1 MNRPPIEEFIN
12 TQLGGQTEQ
21 IKDLKKYSKEMYN
34 LQQQMINAAK
44 NNTVV
49 SPDITNRLT
58 ELTDK
63 FKQITTAINDSKF
76 RLADLAID
84 ASNAFTNIAQSMK
97 DVNVGEIKDSFTD
110 LHSKIQE
117 LSQMQFELNNDN
129 VSEYTNKVSEVI
141 NGLSTMKQFVTDL
154 NQQGLNLNFDA
165 SAVISQLDD
174 LKSHYTDV
182 SDSAVDFAKRL
193 SEIAESTES
202 ITAAFNKTSLAF
214 DSVKKSAD
222 DVSSGAKTTKKTLTE
237 LFAALDGNTNAQNS
251 MNDMSKQI
259 DELKKSIS
267 DLQAETANPQ
277 NLMGDA
283 TKATVLTQQ
292 VSAQMA
298 GVQQLFEELMNHSG
312 DLSLRATE
320 NLSQNIQKLMDSA
333 SDSISGTVSMI
344 TTINDQLPQDLINK
358 LNEAKQSSSISSTD
372 ILMSTIKANTDR
384 ITGAASSTDMSYLAQ
399 TAHTSYANAAGG
411 IGNAAANAYQS
422 SQMLLDMSSGF
433 NFLNNRAFK
442 NIATESTAL
451 ARTGNEYKK
460 AQSSFNEAFSRYEN
474 ASTPQEKEQAKK
486 AVDDATKRL
495 MQVQKVMNEQAKKIG
510 KSFKTFTPD
519 DLARL
524 GKEGE
529 QLTKFVK
536 DVLERTS
543 KSAGDLHTLSKTLN
557 LDVDEKTL
565 KSLVEDKKAM
575 NEFGEEIQKTEK
587 KANDLAKTLKDG
599 VGGALGSMRS
609 LISKVGGVLSKIG
622 LGVGAL
628 GPAAVGYKA
637 YEMHVEQ
644 GRTRYKTMGVDAS
657 IGVTDM
663 ATSAANAQ
671 QRLMQGND
679 IYAMSGGMINREFL
693 NESYK
698 SAMQNVG
705 GHYGSSPEQAMSE
718 VNELVGK
725 TALMQQVYGID
736 QGTMNDMYQ
745 TYFKDMKMS
754 ANDAAGAIAQVT
766 ETARTAGIPVSKY
779 LKMINGLAQNFMKI
793 GIEGDAANT
802 VMGNVMARGA
812 RADVAQ
818 EVSSEAGNALGKMAG
833 DKNWVAYTSSVMGMN
848 PFEGLARAAYT
859 HEANGDPR
867 AGWANDIIKMADMRV
882 NTMAGAA
889 GNDPNV
895 KRMIVT
901 DTFKEMGFSQRS
913 ASMLTSSYMQGNTE
927 QFKDLFEKES
937 KKLDNP
943 NAALEEVNK
952 KLTEQLEAM
961 TGQLAGSD
969 KLRAQLEAALYAN
982 ADKIGNVVDDLL
994 KQFGPLLLKLQE
1006 IFLNVAQF
1014 IVEGIKTLVDKVSG
1028 WYNGLKEGSLEKKV
1042 VDGIINFAKDNPVTT
1057 AIGGAIGGAAIL
1069 GLGKFGLNKLGGLA
1083 KKGFNNVANKAVGTA
1098 KSSARATGR
1107 AAMSRKGRGALGLLL
1122 AAGSLYA
1129 GNSLLNPNTAEAAT
1143 PGSEGSS
1150 SSNIVGNI
1158 MGAAAIGSLYSAFRG
1173 KDIKE
1178 PTKKPKERSSTTSRI
1193 RQEISRSVENAVTKG
1208 NRDLKKITNTSAKQI
1223 GELKK
1228 QLSALQMELRSG
1240 FNKTSIESVKNANQV
1255 KKSVDRH
1262 AKKQQKMQE
1271 RLQRR
1276 VEAEGKASQARDKL
1290 GREKTIEASNVST
1303 KNQKGLSTQAA
1314 KNTKGIFGKFGTL
1327 TQVISSLFGTTVK
1340 GLLNTLKGWFE
1351 KIPGVGTISKLLGG
1365 AVEGSKGLLKKL
1377 PGIGTILS
1385 LGSDALGHA
1394 WDGDFVLGDIMAS
1407 LIDNAIPTATA
1418 ALGGI
1423 AGGIVT
1429 GGFGGEFVG
1438 AALGYDIGQEMN
1450 DWESIKWVRNKAKE
1464 LTNSDEKSLAKARA
1478 EKAKENAEKV
1488 KEESGESSEEY
1499 KKAMQNFEDAKAEEA
1514 EEAEIA
1520 GISSDS
1526 GEDPTKA
1533 ILDQQDKEYQDNL
1546 DEDDND
1552 SYFDKAYKELE
1563 RIGQGIDKNQ
1573 KIGMTHT
1580 VEAVSETEDEPK
1592 ESNEKDKPIL
1602 DKTSNLISTAK
1613 EETEN
1618 YRSFGI
1624 TNGNLSKFI
1633 EDKSKKSDNKDESIL
1648 EQASKWISTSKK
1660 EIENYKP
1667 FGITGGNLSKSTKD
1681 EAKKSND
1688 KDESILGQASKWIS
1702 TSKKEIENYKPFGIT
1717 GGNLSKSTKDEAKKS
1732 NDKDESILG
1741 QASKWIST
1749 SKKEIENYGPFGI
1762 TSGNLSKSTE
1772 DEAKESNEKNTA
1784 NEKADDSRK
1793 KAADSS
1799 AKKIV
1804 TQAQKEEELSKVR
1817 NKSLV
1822 EFMKLEQELIGNFQA
1837 SVSIEHGNLWKKSHE
1852 IEEVLKLINHNI
1864 IESGKAVA
1872 SISSG
1877 GSSAS
1882 GTYTNAQ
1889 KKGEDALKEF
1899 EQKHP
1904 EYAKFMKEEA
1914 QRQGVP
1920 AWLEA
1925 LFLKTESGFNQG
1937 AVSKRGAIGLGQLMP
1952 KTAAW
1957 LGVDPN
1963 DPYDNMRGSIK
1974 YVKMLI
1980 DRYKGDL
1987 HKAVAAYNS
1996 GQGTIDDLIKQYGD
2010 DWYKHLYKETSDY
2023 LVKFGLATGSGNNLQ
2038 LVMPDAAGGSGGA
2051 GPIRW
2056 QSQFENTNASNWC
2069 TTASYGMLYNSLHGT
2084 DYDVKYIHDNIWN
2097 GNSHSVYNILDEL
2110 GLKGTTYS
2118 GSKER
2123 TIAGLQDSLQKG
2135 TPTYLYFDSGKP
2147 NKFTPSGQHAI
2158 IITPNGKGGFSYNN
2172 PNENAASGKQGNISL
2187 QELSGMMGAGDVVLV
2202 PEQFNSKY
2210 QGSGINSASQLDFQ
2224 EADTVKPPT
2233 YESSTPYS
2241 IKGQGIGNDLINNV
2255 ISAIDTTKSQEE
2267 QINQAV
2273 TASNGQIKAEDLKKE
2288 VESSGKTV
2296 QDAVKSLQNKYRP
2309 PAQTSTYTNDVTAG
2323 ISGDAWLQTK
2333 LIHMGQIYGD
2343 YSTDVH
2349 RGMLGSSEGL
2359 MGLMDSMYQAPVS
2372 QHVGQWQKAMQMVR
2386 GVTMGSGSHRSARQR
2401 LDLSNAKGL
2410 YRMSAEE
2417 TGETWRLQ
2425 GTNKKSL
2432 EAQVEK
2438 IKTAEEKA
2446 KETINKATSEKTKET
2461 TSKTAEEK
2469 IKETTSKATFEKA
2482 TSTEETAAKITAEEK
2497 KQETAAKAIAES
2509 KDAGKVNT
2517 EEMRRQAEKDL
2528 ENKKIDVDVII
2539 NGQLDNFIA
2548 EFERKITPF
2557 IEGLGA
2563 KIKKLDGHARASS
2576 ANGIKTAKVITKALN
2591 SVPKE

>member
-21 IKDLKKYSKEMYN
+21 IKDLKKYSEEMYN

-44 NNTVV
+44 DNTVV
-49 SPDITNRLT
+49 SPDIVNRLT

-63 FKQITTAINDSKF
+63 FKQVTAAINDSKF

-97 DVNVGEIKDSFTD
+97 DVNVNEIKDGFTD
-110 LHSKIQE
+110 LHNKIQE

-141 NGLSTMKQFVTDL
+141 NGLSTMKQFVNDL

-174 LKSHYTDV
+174 LTSHYNDV

-193 SEIAESTES
+193 SEIAASTES

-222 DVSSGAKTTKKTLTE
+222 GVSSGAKNTQKTLTE
-237 LFAALDGNTNAQNS
+237 LFAALDGNTTAQNS

-259 DELKKSIS
+259 DELKKSIA
-267 DLQAETANPQ
+267 DLQAETVNPQ

-283 TKATVLTQQ
+283 AKATALTQQ

-298 GVQQLFEELMNHSG
+298 GVQQLFDELMNQSG
-312 DLSLRATE
+312 NLSLKATE
-320 NLSQNIQKLMDSA
+320 NLSQNIQKLMDNA
-333 SDSISGTVSMI
+333 SDSINGTVSMI
-344 TTINDQLPQDLINK
+344 TAINDQLPQEIMNK
-358 LNEAKQSSSISSTD
+358 LNEAAQSSSSSSTD
-372 ILMSTIKANTDR
+372 VLLSKIRADTDR

-411 IGNAAANAYQS
+411 IGASAANAYQS

-442 NIATESTAL
+442 DIATESTAL

-460 AQSSFNEAFSRYEN
+460 AQSSFNEAFSKYEN

-486 AVDDATKRL
+486 AVDEATKQL

-510 KSFKTFTPD
+510 RSFKTFTPD

-565 KSLVEDKKAM
+565 KSLIEDKKAM

-599 VGGALGSMRS
+599 VGGAIGSLKSAWSSVTGILGK
-609 LISKVGGVLSKIG
+609 LG
-622 LGVGAL
+622 LGIGAL
-628 GPAAVGYKA
+628 GPFAVGYKA
-637 YEMHVEQ
+637 YEMHAEQ
-644 GRTRYKTMGVDAS
+644 GRARYKTMGVDAS
-657 IGVTDM
+657 VGVTDM

-793 GIEGDAANT
+793 GIEGDSANT
-802 VMGNVMARGA
+802 VMGNVLARGA

-818 EVSSEAGNALGKMAG
+818 EVASEAGNTLGKMAG

-913 ASMLTSSYMQGNTE
+913 ASMLTSSYMQGNIK
-927 QFKDLFEKES
+927 QFEDLFNKES

-943 NAALEEVNK
+943 NASLEEVNK
-952 KLTEQLEAM
+952 KLTEQLQAM

-969 KLRAQLEAALYAN
+969 KLRAQLEAALYKN

-994 KQFGPLLLKLQE
+994 KQIGPLILKLQSVMMTLGYLL
-1006 IFLNVAQF
+1006 IS
-1014 IVEGIKTLVDKVSG
+1014 GIGNLINYIKNYNPPQWLSDLVSSVK
-1028 WYNGLKEGSLEKKV
+1028 
-1042 VDGIINFAKDNPVTT
+1042 NFAMNNPIT
-1057 AIGGAIGGAAIL
+1057 
-1069 GLGKFGLNKLGGLA
+1069 
-1083 KKGFNNVANKAVGTA
+1083 
-1098 KSSARATGR
+1098 
-1107 AAMSRKGRGALGLLL
+1107 
-1122 AAGSLYA
+1122 
-1129 GNSLLNPNTAEAAT
+1129 
-1143 PGSEGSS
+1143 
-1150 SSNIVGNI
+1150 
-1158 MGAAAIGSLYSAFRG
+1158 AAAIGSVGAVATVAGVSYAKNKAVSGVKQGGSAVAKYG
-1173 KDIKE
+1173 KDIIKTGLKSKAGAVALGTLAVYGAYSYLNPAKAE
-1178 PTKKPKERSSTTSRI
+1178 MSSRNPNDSTQPQNEKNNNIGTGLLATSSIAGGAALTYGAYSTYKNRQVTPTTGPNPNPPASAQTATSSQVKSSQTNKDIKGLRDAYNKQTGLLRQQMTNLQLEARASST
-1193 RQEISRSVENAVTKG
+1193 
-1208 NRDLKKITNTSAKQI
+1208 
-1223 GELKK
+1223 
-1228 QLSALQMELRSG
+1228 
-1240 FNKTSIESVKNANQV
+1240 KTSLATQ
-1255 KKSVDRH
+1255 KSEAAIQKSIRRNEL
-1262 AKKQQKMQE
+1262 KQQKMA
-1271 RLQRR
+1271 QRAQSMLNANNKNVNAQAKAGR
-1276 VEAEGKASQARDKL
+1276 DLTQKASNISSKNSKEL
-1290 GREKTIEASNVST
+1290 SN
-1303 KNQKGLSTQAA
+1303 QAA
-1314 KNTKGIFGKFGTL
+1314 KNAKSFLERFSGLKNAVGKVG
-1327 TQVISSLFGTTVK
+1327 SS
-1340 GLLNTLKGWFE
+1340 
-1351 KIPGVGTISKLLGG
+1351 
-1365 AVEGSKGLLKKL
+1365 
-1377 PGIGTILS
+1377 ILS
-1385 LGSDALGHA
+1385 FLGKRILPAIGLFSDSILH
-1394 WDGDFVLGDIMAS
+1394 WIKGDAVAGDIGAS
-1407 LIDNAIPTATA
+1407 IVDNAIPTATGVLGAMA
-1418 ALGGI
+1418 AGAAVGSIVPGAGTLVGAGVGLVGGI
-1423 AGGIVT
+1423 LGAWGGNKLINENETVKAGREKIKSS
-1429 GGFGGEFVG
+1429 FGW
-1438 AALGYDIGQEMN
+1438 D
-1450 DWESIKWVRNKAKE
+1450 
-1464 LTNSDEKSLAKARA
+1464 
-1478 EKAKENAEKV
+1478 
-1488 KEESGESSEEY
+1488 EESLNKDRINKYGADYLLNIEETSLLGDTESDYY
-1499 KKAMQNFEDAKAEEA
+1499 KQLQGLSQNGNNPEQVTQENSITEA
-1514 EEAEIA
+1514 N
-1520 GISSDS
+1520 IS
-1526 GEDPTKA
+1526 T
-1533 ILDQQDKEYQDNL
+1533 
-1546 DEDDND
+1546 
-1552 SYFDKAYKELE
+1552 
-1563 RIGQGIDKNQ
+1563 
-1573 KIGMTHT
+1573 
-1580 VEAVSETEDEPK
+1580 TEDE
-1592 ESNEKDKPIL
+1592 SFVDIINGTWDKNKNRLQGLGYSEDQI
-1602 DKTSNLISTAK
+1602 KTADMI
-1613 EETEN
+1613 
-1618 YRSFGI
+1618 FH
-1624 TNGNLSKFI
+1624 
-1633 EDKSKKSDNKDESIL
+1633 SDDML
-1648 EQASKWISTSKK
+1648 QDASK
-1660 EIENYKP
+1660 
-1667 FGITGGNLSKSTKD
+1667 
-1681 EAKKSND
+1681 
-1688 KDESILGQASKWIS
+1688 
-1702 TSKKEIENYKPFGIT
+1702 
-1717 GGNLSKSTKDEAKKS
+1717 
-1732 NDKDESILG
+1732 
-1741 QASKWIST
+1741 
-1749 SKKEIENYGPFGI
+1749 FGI
-1762 TSGNLSKSTE
+1762 TSGNLSENLSKSTE

-1784 NEKADDSRK
+1784 SEKADDSRK

-1837 SVSIEHGNLWKKSHE
+1837 SVSVEHGNLWKKSHE

-1877 GSSAS
+1877 GSSGGFSA
-1882 GTYTNAQ
+1882 GGNKNTLRMGQ
-1889 KKGEDALKEF
+1889 DAL
-1899 EQKHP
+1899 
-1904 EYAKFMKEEA
+1904 EEA
-1914 QRQGVP
+1914 KTKDPELAKQIEEKAKKYKLDPR
-1920 AWLEA
+1920 LFA
-1925 LFLKTESGFNQG
+1925 LLVKNESGFNKD
-1937 AVSKRGAIGLGQLMP
+1937 AVSSAGAIGLTQLMP
-1952 KTAAW
+1952 DTAAE
-1957 LGVDPN
+1957 LGVDVSTI
-1963 DPYDNMRGSIK
+1963 DGQLEGGAK
-1974 YVKMLI
+1974 YLAKQME
-1980 DRYKGDL
+1980 RFGGDWA
-1987 HKAVAAYNS
+1987 KAVAAYNA
-1996 GQGTIDDLIKQYGD
+1996 GPGAVINAV
-2010 DWYKHLYKETSDY
+2010 KEGRQNWHRSLVSNETKNY
-2023 LVKFGLATGSGNNLQ
+2023 LKKFGLATGDINSSNFNL
-2038 LVMPDAAGGSGGA
+2038 VAPDAAMDA
-2051 GPIRW
+2051 GTGQIRW
-2056 QSQFENTNASNWC
+2056 QSQFENGGSDSWC
-2069 TTASYGMLYNSLHGT
+2069 TSAAYGMLYNSLHGT
-2084 DYDVKYIHDNIWN
+2084 THDVNYIHDNIWN
-2097 GNSHSVYNILDEL
+2097 GNSNHVDNILTHL
-2110 GLKGTTYS
+2110 GLEGTTYT
-2118 GSKER
+2118 GSKQRAIE
-2123 TIAGLQDSLQKG
+2123 GLHDSLKRG
-2135 TPTYLYFDSGKP
+2135 TPTYLYYYHDKHSKLNSG
-2147 NKFTPSGQHAI
+2147 TGSHAVI
-2158 IITPNGKGGFSYNN
+2158 IQADGKGGFTYYN
-2172 PNENAASGKQGNISL
+2172 PAANSAEKGIGHISL
-2187 QELSGMMGAGDVVLV
+2187 KELEESVGSGTSVLV

-2224 EADTVKPPT
+2224 EADIIKPPDYT
-2233 YESSTPYS
+2233 SSTQYS
-2241 IKGQGIGNDLINNV
+2241 IKGQGIGNDLINSV
-2255 ISAIDTTKSQEE
+2255 VSAIDTTKSQEE

-2288 VESSGKTV
+2288 VESSGKSV

-2333 LIHMGQIYGD
+2333 LIHIGQIYGD

-2410 YRMSAEE
+2410 YRMGAEE
-2417 TGETWRLQ
+2417 TGEYWRTQ
-2425 GTNKKSL
+2425 GVNQKSL
-2432 EAQVEK
+2432 EAQVEQ
-2438 IKTAEEKA
+2438 IKKAEEKA
-2446 KETINKATSEKTKET
+2446 KET
-2461 TSKTAEEK
+2461 TSKVA
-2469 IKETTSKATFEKA
+2469 SEKA
-2482 TSTEETAAKITAEEK
+2482 TSTEEAAAKITAEEK
-2497 KQETAAKAIAES
+2497 KQETAAKAVAES
-2509 KDAGKVNT
+2509 KDASKVNT
-2517 EEMRRQAEKDL
+2517 EEMQAQAEKDL

-2539 NGQLDNFIA
+2539 NGQLDNFID
-2548 EFERKITPF
+2548 EFERKITSF

-2563 KIKKLDGHARASS
+2563 KVETLNKYVKESS
-2576 ANGIKTAKVITKALN
+2576 ANNADTARAVVKALN

>member
-21 IKDLKKYSKEMYN
+21 IKDLKKYSEEMYN

-44 NNTVV
+44 DNTVV
-49 SPDITNRLT
+49 SPDIVNRLT

-63 FKQITTAINDSKF
+63 FKQVTAAINDSKF

-97 DVNVGEIKDSFTD
+97 DVNVNEIKDSFTD
-110 LHSKIQE
+110 LHNKIQE

-129 VSEYTNKVSEVI
+129 VSEYMNKVSEVI
-141 NGLSTMKQFVTDL
+141 NGLSTMKQFVNDL
-154 NQQGLNLNFDA
+154 NRQGLNLNFDA

-174 LKSHYTDV
+174 LTSHYNDV

-193 SEIAESTES
+193 SEIAASTES

-222 DVSSGAKTTKKTLTE
+222 GVSSGAKNTQRTLTE
-237 LFAALDGNTNAQNS
+237 LFAALDGNTTAQNS

-259 DELKKSIS
+259 DELKKSIA
-267 DLQAETANPQ
+267 DLQAETVNPQ

-283 TKATVLTQQ
+283 AKATALTQQ
-292 VSAQMA
+292 ISTQMA
-298 GVQQLFEELMNHSG
+298 GVQQLFDELMNQSG
-312 DLSLRATE
+312 NLSLKATE
-320 NLSQNIQKLMDSA
+320 NLSQNIQKLMDNA
-333 SDSISGTVSMI
+333 SDSINGTVSMI
-344 TTINDQLPQDLINK
+344 TAINDQLPQEIMNK
-358 LNEAKQSSSISSTD
+358 LNEAAQSSSSSSTD
-372 ILMSTIKANTDR
+372 VLLSKIRADTDR
-384 ITGAASSTDMSYLAQ
+384 ITNAAGSTDMSYLAQ

-411 IGNAAANAYQS
+411 IGASAANAYQS

-433 NFLNNRAFK
+433 HFLNNSAFK
-442 NIATESTAL
+442 DIATESTAL

-460 AQSSFNEAFSRYEN
+460 AQSSFNETFSKYEN

-486 AVDDATKRL
+486 AVDEATKQL
-495 MQVQKVMNEQAKKIG
+495 MQIQKVMNEQAKKIG

-565 KSLVEDKKAM
+565 KSLIEDKKAM

-599 VGGALGSMRS
+599 VGGAIGSLKSAWSSVTGILGK
-609 LISKVGGVLSKIG
+609 LG
-622 LGVGAL
+622 LGIGAL
-628 GPAAVGYKA
+628 GPFAVGYKA
-637 YEMHVEQ
+637 YEMHAEQ
-644 GRTRYKTMGVDAS
+644 GRARYKTMGVDAS
-657 IGVTDM
+657 VGVTDM

-793 GIEGDAANT
+793 GIEGDSANT
-802 VMGNVMARGA
+802 VMGNVLARGA

-818 EVSSEAGNALGKMAG
+818 EVASEAGNALGKMAG

-913 ASMLTSSYMQGNTE
+913 ASMLTSSYMQGNIK
-927 QFKDLFEKES
+927 QFEDLFNKES

-943 NAALEEVNK
+943 NASLEEVNK
-952 KLTEQLEAM
+952 KLTEQLQAM

-969 KLRAQLEAALYAN
+969 KLRAQLEAALYKN
-982 ADKIGNVVDDLL
+982 ADKIGKVVDDLL
-994 KQFGPLLLKLQE
+994 KQIGPLLLKLQE
-1006 IFLNVAQF
+1006 VFLNVAQF

-1028 WYNGLKEGSLEKKV
+1028 WYNSLGKDSLVKKL
-1042 VDGIINFAKDNPVTT
+1042 VDKSIENPI
-1057 AIGGAIGGAAIL
+1057 AAGIGGIATLAV
-1069 GLGKFGLNKLGGLA
+1069 GKWGLNKLGGLA
-1083 KKGFNNVANKAVGTA
+1083 KRGFNNVANRATSAA
-1098 KSSARATGR
+1098 KTSARKTGQ
-1107 AAMSRKGRGALGLLL
+1107 AAMSRKGRGVLGLLF
-1122 AAGSLYA
+1122 AAGSLYM
-1129 GNSLLNPNTAEAAT
+1129 GNSLLNPNSAEAAT
-1143 PGSEGSS
+1143 GTTGSESSSGSS
-1150 SSNIVGNI
+1150 IVGNI

-1193 RQEISRSVENAVTKG
+1193 RQEISRSVESAVTKG

-1228 QLSALQMELRSG
+1228 QLSTLQMELRAG

-1271 RLQRR
+1271 RLQRQ

-1365 AVEGSKGLLKKL
+1365 AADGAKGLLKKL
-1377 PGIGTILS
+1377 PGLGTILS

-1407 LIDNAIPTATA
+1407 LIDNAVPTATA

-1488 KEESGESSEEY
+1488 KEELGESSEEY
-1499 KKAMQNFEDAKAEEA
+1499 KKAMQDLEDAKA

-1533 ILDQQDKEYQDNL
+1533 ILDQN
-1546 DEDDND
+1546 
-1552 SYFDKAYKELE
+1552 
-1563 RIGQGIDKNQ
+1563 
-1573 KIGMTHT
+1573 
-1580 VEAVSETEDEPK
+1580 
-1592 ESNEKDKPIL
+1592 
-1602 DKTSNLISTAK
+1602 
-1613 EETEN
+1613 
-1618 YRSFGI
+1618 
-1624 TNGNLSKFI
+1624 
-1633 EDKSKKSDNKDESIL
+1633 NKDFQDSL
-1648 EQASKWISTSKK
+1648 K
-1660 EIENYKP
+1660 E
-1667 FGITGGNLSKSTKD
+1667 
-1681 EAKKSND
+1681 
-1688 KDESILGQASKWIS
+1688 DESILGQASKWIS
-1702 TSKKEIENYKPFGIT
+1702 TAKKEV
-1717 GGNLSKSTKDEAKKS
+1717 
-1732 NDKDESILG
+1732 
-1741 QASKWIST
+1741 
-1749 SKKEIENYGPFGI
+1749 ENYGPFGI
-1762 TSGNLSKSTE
+1762 TSEDLSKSTE
-1772 DEAKESNEKNTA
+1772 DEAKESTEKNTA

-1837 SVSIEHGNLWKKSHE
+1837 SVSVEHGNLWKKSHE

-1877 GSSAS
+1877 GSSGTFNGTSLKGFDITQDHGATAEKLNKVLKGKLAGKGDVFMAMGKKYGIDPSALVALAVAES
-1882 GTYTNAQ
+1882 GGGTSQRAIQDNNFFGILNSSHTTAKTVEEGIEN
-1889 KKGEDALKEF
+1889 GFKEF
-1899 EQKHP
+1899 KA
-1904 EYAKFMKEEA
+1904 YIKEGKKDLDEIIREWCPQDVA
-1914 QRQGVP
+1914 GNTHEIPNMLKAFNEMGIQG
-1920 AWLEA
+1920 
-1925 LFLKTESGFNQG
+1925 S
-1937 AVSKRGAIGLGQLMP
+1937 
-1952 KTAAW
+1952 
-1957 LGVDPN
+1957 
-1963 DPYDNMRGSIK
+1963 
-1974 YVKMLI
+1974 
-1980 DRYKGDL
+1980 
-1987 HKAVAAYNS
+1987 
-1996 GQGTIDDLIKQYGD
+1996 
-2010 DWYKHLYKETSDY
+2010 
-2023 LVKFGLATGSGNNLQ
+2023 FG
-2038 LVMPDAAGGSGGA
+2038 GGSGATPIYNMADPRWAEKGHGIISRMGSNGCTATAVAMMASAYNGREITPGEVIEGYTNDMETDLARYGIGSSWNSARDSDSRIQASEALKKGA
-2051 GPIRW
+2051 PVILYYDGT
-2056 QSQFENTNASNWC
+2056 SSNKY
-2069 TTASYGMLYNSLHGT
+2069 TTS
-2084 DYDVKYIHDNIWN
+2084 
-2097 GNSHSVYNILDEL
+2097 GN
-2110 GLKGTTYS
+2110 
-2118 GSKER
+2118 
-2123 TIAGLQDSLQKG
+2123 
-2135 TPTYLYFDSGKP
+2135 
-2147 NKFTPSGQHAI
+2147 HAI
-2158 IITPNGKGGFSYNN
+2158 VLTGMDSN
-2172 PNENAASGKQGNISL
+2172 GNISIADPNGGTQKSDTWEGL
-2187 QELSGMMGAGDVVLV
+2187 LKASGGKIWLGTPDQKAIANFKG
-2202 PEQFNSKY
+2202 FGNGT
-2210 QGSGINSASQLDFQ
+2210 GSANPLNFI
-2224 EADTVKPPT
+2224 EANTDTVKQPM
-2233 YESSTPYS
+2233 YESSTQYS
-2241 IKGQGIGNDLINNV
+2241 IKGQGIGNDLINSV
-2255 ISAIDTTKSQEE
+2255 VSAIDTTKSQEE

-2288 VESSGKTV
+2288 VESSGKSV
-2296 QDAVKSLQNKYRP
+2296 QDAVKSLSNTYRP
-2309 PAQTSTYTNDVTAG
+2309 PTQGSTYMNDVTAG

-2333 LIHMGQIYGD
+2333 LVHMGQIYGD

-2410 YRMSAEE
+2410 YRMGAEE
-2417 TGETWRLQ
+2417 TGEYWRTQ
-2425 GTNKKSL
+2425 GVNQKSL
-2432 EAQVEK
+2432 EAQVEQ
-2438 IKTAEEKA
+2438 IKKAEEKA
-2446 KETINKATSEKTKET
+2446 KET
-2461 TSKTAEEK
+2461 TSKVA
-2469 IKETTSKATFEKA
+2469 SEKA

-2497 KQETAAKAIAES
+2497 KQETAAKAVAES

-2517 EEMRRQAEKDL
+2517 EEMQAQAEKDL

-2563 KIKKLDGHARASS
+2563 KVKDLKRQVDASADS
-2576 ANGIKTAKVITKALN
+2576 AVNTMSTVAKALN

>member
-21 IKDLKKYSKEMYN
+21 IKDLKKYSEEMYN

-44 NNTVV
+44 DNTVV
-49 SPDITNRLT
+49 SPDIVNRLT

-63 FKQITTAINDSKF
+63 FKQVTAAINDSKF

-97 DVNVGEIKDSFTD
+97 DVNVNEIKDGFTD
-110 LHSKIQE
+110 LHNKIQE

-141 NGLSTMKQFVTDL
+141 NGLSTMKQFVNDL

-174 LKSHYTDV
+174 LTSHYNDV

-193 SEIAESTES
+193 SEIAASTES

-222 DVSSGAKTTKKTLTE
+222 GVSSGAKNTQKTLTE
-237 LFAALDGNTNAQNS
+237 LFAALDGNTTAQNS

-259 DELKKSIS
+259 DELKKSIA
-267 DLQAETANPQ
+267 DLQAETVNPQ

-283 TKATVLTQQ
+283 AKATALTQQ
-292 VSAQMA
+292 VSTQMA
-298 GVQQLFEELMNHSG
+298 GVQQLFDELMNQSG
-312 DLSLRATE
+312 NLSLKATE
-320 NLSQNIQKLMDSA
+320 NLSQNIQKLMDNA
-333 SDSISGTVSMI
+333 SDSIKGTVSMI
-344 TTINDQLPQDLINK
+344 TAINDQLPQEIMNK
-358 LNEAKQSSSISSTD
+358 LNEAAQSSSSSSTD
-372 ILMSTIKANTDR
+372 ILLSKIRADTDR

-422 SQMLLDMSSGF
+422 SQILLDMSSGF

-442 NIATESTAL
+442 DIATESTAL

-474 ASTPQEKEQAKK
+474 ASTPQEKEQTKK
-486 AVDDATKRL
+486 AVDDATKKL
-495 MQVQKVMNEQAKKIG
+495 MQVQKIMNEQAKKIG

-565 KSLVEDKKAM
+565 KSLIEDKKAM

-599 VGGALGSMRS
+599 VGGAIGSLKSAWSSVTGILGK
-609 LISKVGGVLSKIG
+609 LG
-622 LGVGAL
+622 LGIGAL

-644 GRTRYKTMGVDAS
+644 GRARYKTMGVDAS

-663 ATSAANAQ
+663 ATSATNAQ

-793 GIEGDAANT
+793 GIEGDSANT
-802 VMGNVMARGA
+802 VMGNVLARGA

-818 EVSSEAGNALGKMAG
+818 EVASEAGNALGKMAG

-913 ASMLTSSYMQGNTE
+913 ASMLTSSYMQGNIK
-927 QFKDLFEKES
+927 QFEDLFNKES

-943 NAALEEVNK
+943 NASLEEVNK
-952 KLTEQLEAM
+952 KLTEQLQAM

-969 KLRAQLEAALYAN
+969 KLRAQLEAALYKN
-982 ADKIGNVVDDLL
+982 ADKIGKVVDDLL
-994 KQFGPLLLKLQE
+994 KQIGPLLLKLQE
-1006 IFLNVAQF
+1006 VFLNVAQF

-1028 WYNGLKEGSLEKKV
+1028 WYNGLKEGSLEKKA

-1057 AIGGAIGGAAIL
+1057 AIGGAAIL

-1083 KKGFNNVANKAVGTA
+1083 KKGFNKVANKAVGTA

-1107 AAMSRKGRGALGLLL
+1107 AAMSRKGRGVLGLLF

-1143 PGSEGSS
+1143 PGSEGTS
-1150 SSNIVGNI
+1150 SSNIMGNV

-1173 KDIKE
+1173 KDVKE

-1193 RQEISRSVENAVTKG
+1193 RREISRSVESAVTKS
-1208 NRDLKKITNTSAKQI
+1208 NRDLKKITNTSAKRI

-1228 QLSALQMELRSG
+1228 QLSTLQMELRSG

-1271 RLQRR
+1271 RLQRQ

-1303 KNQKGLSTQAA
+1303 KNQKGLSTQAV

-1365 AVEGSKGLLKKL
+1365 AADGAKGLLKKL
-1377 PGIGTILS
+1377 PGLGTILS

-1407 LIDNAIPTATA
+1407 LIDNAVPTATA

-1450 DWESIKWVRNKAKE
+1450 DWESIKWLRNKAKE

-1488 KEESGESSEEY
+1488 KEELGESSEEY
-1499 KKAMQNFEDAKAEEA
+1499 KKAMQDLENAEA
-1514 EEAEIA
+1514 EKAEIA

-1533 ILDQQDKEYQDNL
+1533 ILDQN
-1546 DEDDND
+1546 
-1552 SYFDKAYKELE
+1552 
-1563 RIGQGIDKNQ
+1563 DKNFQ
-1573 KIGMTHT
+1573 DSLK
-1580 VEAVSETEDEPK
+1580 EDE
-1592 ESNEKDKPIL
+1592 
-1602 DKTSNLISTAK
+1602 
-1613 EETEN
+1613 
-1618 YRSFGI
+1618 
-1624 TNGNLSKFI
+1624 
-1633 EDKSKKSDNKDESIL
+1633 
-1648 EQASKWISTSKK
+1648 
-1660 EIENYKP
+1660 
-1667 FGITGGNLSKSTKD
+1667 
-1681 EAKKSND
+1681 
-1688 KDESILGQASKWIS
+1688 KDESILGQASKWIN
-1702 TSKKEIENYKPFGIT
+1702 TAKKEV
-1717 GGNLSKSTKDEAKKS
+1717 
-1732 NDKDESILG
+1732 
-1741 QASKWIST
+1741 
-1749 SKKEIENYGPFGI
+1749 ENYGPFGI
-1762 TSGNLSKSTE
+1762 TSEDLSKSTE

-1784 NEKADDSRK
+1784 SEKADDSRK

-1837 SVSIEHGNLWKKSHE
+1837 SVSVEHGNLWKKSHE

-1877 GSSAS
+1877 GSSGGFSA
-1882 GTYTNAQ
+1882 GGNKNTLRMGQ
-1889 KKGEDALKEF
+1889 DAL
-1899 EQKHP
+1899 
-1904 EYAKFMKEEA
+1904 EEA
-1914 QRQGVP
+1914 KTKDPELAKQIEEKAKKYKLDPR
-1920 AWLEA
+1920 LFA
-1925 LFLKTESGFNQG
+1925 LLVKNESGFNKD
-1937 AVSKRGAIGLGQLMP
+1937 AVSSAGAIGLTQLMP
-1952 KTAAW
+1952 DTAAE
-1957 LGVDPN
+1957 LGVDVSTI
-1963 DPYDNMRGSIK
+1963 DGQLEGGAK
-1974 YVKMLI
+1974 YLAKQME
-1980 DRYKGDL
+1980 RFGGDWA
-1987 HKAVAAYNS
+1987 KAVAAYNA
-1996 GQGTIDDLIKQYGD
+1996 GPGAVINAV
-2010 DWYKHLYKETSDY
+2010 KEGRQNWHRSLVSNETKNY
-2023 LVKFGLATGSGNNLQ
+2023 LKKFGLATGDINSSNFNL
-2038 LVMPDAAGGSGGA
+2038 VAPDAAMDA
-2051 GPIRW
+2051 GTGQIRW
-2056 QSQFENTNASNWC
+2056 QSQFENGGSDSWC
-2069 TTASYGMLYNSLHGT
+2069 TSAAYGMLYNSLHGT
-2084 DYDVKYIHDNIWN
+2084 THDVNYIHDNIWN
-2097 GNSHSVYNILDEL
+2097 GNSNHVDNILTHL
-2110 GLKGTTYS
+2110 GLEGTTYT
-2118 GSKER
+2118 GSKQRAIE
-2123 TIAGLQDSLQKG
+2123 GLHDSLKRG
-2135 TPTYLYFDSGKP
+2135 TPTYLYYYHDKHSKLNSG
-2147 NKFTPSGQHAI
+2147 TGSHAVI
-2158 IITPNGKGGFSYNN
+2158 IQADGKGGFTYYN
-2172 PNENAASGKQGNISL
+2172 PAANSAEKGIGHISL
-2187 QELSGMMGAGDVVLV
+2187 KELEESVGSGTSVLV

-2224 EADTVKPPT
+2224 EADIIKPPDYT
-2233 YESSTPYS
+2233 SSTQYS
-2241 IKGQGIGNDLINNV
+2241 IKGQGIGNDLINSV

-2273 TASNGQIKAEDLKKE
+2273 TASNGQIKSEDLKKE
-2288 VESSGKTV
+2288 VESSGKSV

-2410 YRMSAEE
+2410 YRMGAEE
-2417 TGETWRLQ
+2417 TGEYWRTQ
-2425 GTNKKSL
+2425 GVNQKSL
-2432 EAQVEK
+2432 EAQVEQ
-2438 IKTAEEKA
+2438 IKKAEEKA
-2446 KETINKATSEKTKET
+2446 KET
-2461 TSKTAEEK
+2461 TSKVA
-2469 IKETTSKATFEKA
+2469 SEKA
-2482 TSTEETAAKITAEEK
+2482 TSTEEAAEKITAEEK
-2497 KQETAAKAIAES
+2497 KQETAAKAVEES

-2517 EEMRRQAEKDL
+2517 EEMQAQAEKDL

-2563 KIKKLDGHARASS
+2563 KVNHLEDQFNASADS
-2576 ANGIKTAKVITKALN
+2576 AAGSAAAVTKALN